1 MKIRFHQFN
10 GIKHLFII
18 KSNFISDNTIYK
30 NIFISKYTFFFAI
43 LNLCQIS
50 WYFFSILVINLA
62 TERPKQFVI
71 DFLQD
76 IYFSV
81 ILILIQV
88 AKCIILLSDVMVK
101 RLCMQVETIFKCLLI
116 LMQILKSFYFSILW
130 QPKLS

>member
-1 MKIRFHQFN
+1 M
-10 GIKHLFII
+10 
-18 KSNFISDNTIYK
+18 
-30 NIFISKYTFFFAI
+30 
-43 LNLCQIS
+43 
-50 WYFFSILVINLA
+50 INLA